1 MSLLMGCRSGMT
13 VKFASKFHHGNPFVR
28 GLLFVDSA
36 APFRGGRALR
46 CSTLVRY
53 RHVRRRAAVV
63 RGSYE
68 SDFLRW
74 SPHCRAEEL
83 LRRRSEAMR
92 SARVVRRPAKAGSF
106 GAHLRSTV
114 HCSPCAP
121 RRAKGAGKLHRFA
134 TLAPHSPL
142 CICLFARRYSS
153 TSRHSKRVDAR
164 FAKRTV
170 YRPPSGELV
179 MVLIR

>member
-1 MSLLMGCRSGMT
+1 M
-13 VKFASKFHHGNPFVR
+13 A
-28 GLLFVDSA
+28 
-36 APFRGGRALR
+36 
-46 CSTLVRY
+46 LVRY
-53 RHVRRRAAVV
+53 RVRAVSFAGALRSMRVCATPPLQERYRHVQRRAAVV

-68 SDFLRW
+68 SDSLHW
-74 SPHCRAEEL
+74 PPHGRAGDL
-83 LRRRSEAMR
+83 VRRRSEAMR
-92 SARVVRRPAKAGSF
+92 SARAVRRPAEAGAF

-134 TLAPHSPL
+134 TLAPHSLL
-142 CICLFARRYSS
+142 CIRLFARRYSS
-153 TSRHSKRVDAR
+153 TSRHSKRADAR

-179 MVLIR
+179 MVLMR